1 MNYLFEV
8 SWQVCNKVGGVNT
21 VIKSKA
27 KEAVKEYPNRY
38 VLFGPLLD
46 ENPEFKESK
55 ENEYEELKDVLLTLN
70 LNFKV
75 GTWETDG
82 NPLVVLIDYKN
93 RYEVNKLLYSYWRDY
108 GVDSYGCQWDFIE
121 PTLFGTAVGEAIVA
135 IYKKLVAPKKIKAVL
150 QCHEWRV
157 GSTLLYV
164 KKHLSEMGT
173 VFTTHSTT
181 LGRCISGLGRD
192 LFKELDRINPIDEAK
207 TYGVSSRH
215 ILETVVAREA
225 DCFTTISGVTALEAT
240 KVLNKSPDFVIENAL
255 SFKDKQGFPIDKNSR
270 DEKRDFLLTFC
281 KRFLKKDL
289 SSDTKIFVTSGRY
302 EFENKGYDVLLE
314 ALGKIDKAL
323 MASSSSSEVVVL
335 FLVSAGDKGV
345 HENVRKRVKDEN
357 FTEGSVGITTHR
369 LYDEAHD
376 PIVSTCYK
384 LGLKN
389 SQENKVNII
398 FSPAFL
404 DGVDGAFDKKYLD
417 VLSGADLGVFPSFY
431 EPWGYSPLESMSV
444 MVPAVTTDI
453 AGIGEWATSLKD
465 HNGLLV
471 IKRKG
476 QNRDVV
482 VKELEDL
489 MFAFMKKTAKEIN
502 TLREASYKLARN
514 ADWSK
519 VYHKYIEAYN
529 KGLDNAEKRF
539 DILSADINKAVSAK
553 MIQNTKPYYR
563 SFTVVSDLPEE
574 INKIYDLAYNLWW
587 CWNPDARSLFN
598 MLGDELWVGTG
609 CNPVK
614 MLNILPSE
622 KIVQKCKDK
631 EFMSLYDTVISKFES
646 YMNDKTSYV
655 KYGDKLNNKNPVAY
669 FSMEYGFHEC
679 MPIYSGGL
687 GVLSGD
693 HLKSASDINIPLIG
707 VGLFYRETYFKQII
721 NKDGYQEESYEKQD
735 CSMLP
740 MKALLD
746 EDANEARVSV
756 MLPGRVLYLRIWIV
770 NIGRIKLYLLDSDC
784 EENEQMDRTLTARL
798 YGGDRRMRIKQEIAL
813 GIGGVRL
820 IRDVLKLQPAV
831 YHLNE
836 GHCGFLVLERI
847 NELMQKNGLN
857 YQEAREA
864 VKASTVFTTHTPVPA
879 GNEVF
884 EFDLL
889 RHYLSYYVQKLGIT
903 WEQFIELGCENH
915 IGDTDKFSMT
925 VFALKLTSK
934 ANAVAKLH
942 GVVSRKMWQNVW
954 KGINEEDL
962 PIFSITNGIHTQT
975 WLSHNMRNLYDKY
988 LQIKWGVDDD
998 SLSVWSG
1005 IDKIPNE
1012 EFWTVKLDQK
1022 QKFIDRIKNK
1032 IRQDYE
1038 RRGESRELIDETVN
1052 NLHADVLTIGFARRF
1067 ATYKRSDLFLRDWD
1081 RIVRILSNQG
1091 KPVQIIVAGKAHP
1104 ADVAGKEI
1112 IQHIVKASRAPEL
1125 KGRVVFLENYD
1136 MGIARLLTRGVDVW
1150 LNNPVRPHEASGTSG
1165 MKVCPNLGVNFS
1177 ILDGWWDEGYN
1188 ENVGFK
1194 IDAGQEF
1201 NNRDYQ
1207 DDMDNK
1213 AMLDMLENVIVPMYY
1228 DRNDKGYSE
1237 KWMRI
1242 AKNSVKELSPY
1253 FSTQRMLK
1261 EYYDLSYEPTSQRK
1275 FLLEQD
1281 DYKGLREIT
1290 EWKRQISNM
1299 FSTVR
1304 ILKINVD
1311 GITSD
1316 LMPAGGKVTVSMLVD
1331 PGRLSKDELLSEL
1344 VLIRRGDSKEESL
1357 IVKKFDF
1364 KEITEDNML
1373 EYSLVFEIAESGNY
1387 SYAVRIMPYHR
1398 LLSSV
1403 KETGLVC
1410 WG

>member
-21 VIKSKA
+21 VIKTKA
-27 KEAVKEYPNRY
+27 KEAVKEFQNRY
-38 VLFGPLLD
+38 MLFGPLLD
-46 ENPEFKESK
+46 ENPEFQESK
-55 ENEYEELKDVLLTLN
+55 DNEHEELRNVLQSLN
-70 LNFKV
+70 LNFKI
-75 GTWETDG
+75 GTWETEG
-82 NPLVVLIDYKN
+82 NPLVVLVDYKN

-108 GVDSYGCQWDFIE
+108 GVDSYGCQWDYIE
-121 PTLFGTAVGEAIVA
+121 PALFGTTVGEAIVE
-135 IYKKLVAPKKIKAVL
+135 IYKKLISPKKMKAIL
-150 QCHEWRV
+150 HCHEWRT
-157 GSTLLYV
+157 GTTLLYV
-164 KKHLSEMGT
+164 KKHLSEIAT

-192 LFKELDRINPIDEAK
+192 LFKELDRINPVDEAK
-207 TYGVSSRH
+207 TYGISPRH
-215 ILETVVAREA
+215 ILETVVAKES
-225 DCFTTISGVTALEAT
+225 DCFTTISGITALEAK
-240 KVLNKSPDFVIENAL
+240 KVLNKEPDFIIENAL
-255 SFKDKQGFPIDKNSR
+255 SFDTNKNFPLDKNER
-270 DEKRDFLLTFC
+270 DEKRNFLLTFC
-281 KRFLKKDL
+281 RRFLKKDL
-289 SSDTKIFVTSGRY
+289 PTNTKFFVTSGRY
-302 EFENKGYDVLLE
+302 EFGNKGYDVFLE
-314 ALGKIDKAL
+314 ALGRVNENL
-323 MASSSSSEVVVL
+323 LNGSLPPVVAL

-345 HENVRKRVKDEN
+345 HENVRKRVKEEKI
-357 FTEGSVGITTHR
+357 TEGAVGITTHR

-376 PIVSTCYK
+376 PIVGACYK

-389 SQENKVNII
+389 AQENKVNII

-404 DGVDGAFDKKYLD
+404 DGVDGAFDRTYLD
-417 VLSGADLGVFPSFY
+417 ILAGADLGVFPSFY
-431 EPWGYSPLESMSV
+431 ESWGYSPLESMSK
-444 MVPAVTTDI
+444 MVPAITSDI
-453 AGIGEWATSLKD
+453 AGIGEWASNLKD
-465 HNGLLV
+465 HKGLFI

-476 QNRDVV
+476 QDRGIVVQELSDVLMTII
-482 VKELEDL
+482 KKSSGDLEV
-489 MFAFMKKTAKEIN
+489 
-502 TLREASYKLARN
+502 LREESYQLAKR
-514 ADWSK
+514 ADWNK
-519 VYHKYIEAYN
+519 VFYKYVEAYN
-529 KGLDNAEKRF
+529 KALKEAEKRF
-539 DILSADINKAVSAK
+539 DILGTDNSQV
-553 MIQNTKPYYR
+553 NTLAMRSSKPYYR

-587 CWNPDARSLFN
+587 TWTPDARELFN
-598 MLGDELWVGTG
+598 MLGDDLWKETG

-614 MLNILPSE
+614 MLNILSPE
-622 KIVQKCKDK
+622 KIAQKCKNQ
-631 EFMSLYDTVISKFES
+631 EFISLYKDVIAKFEA
-646 YMNDKTSYV
+646 YMNDKASYV
-655 KYGDKLNNKNPVAY
+655 KYGDKLNNTNPISY

-693 HLKSASDINIPLIG
+693 HLKSSSDINIPLIG
-707 VGLFYRETYFKQII
+707 VGLFYRETYFKQVI
-721 NKDGYQEESYEKQD
+721 NKDGYQQEEYEKQD

-746 EDANEARVSV
+746 ENSNEARVSV
-756 MLPGRVLYLRIWIV
+756 MLPGRLLYLRIWIV

-784 EENEQMDRTLTARL
+784 EENEQTDRLLTARL

-813 GIGGVRL
+813 GIGGIKL
-820 IRDVLKLQPAV
+820 IRDVLKINPAV

-836 GHCGFLVLERI
+836 GHCAFLVLERI
-847 NELMQKNGLN
+847 NSLMQQCGLS

-889 RHYLSYYVQKLGIT
+889 RHYLSYYVQKLNIT

-954 KGINEEDL
+954 KGMNEEDL

-975 WLSHNMRNLYDKY
+975 WLSRNMRKLYDKY
-988 LQIKWGVDDD
+988 LHMNWGVDDD
-998 SLSVWSG
+998 SLEVWSKV
-1005 IDKIPNE
+1005 DDIPDE
-1012 EFWTVKLDQK
+1012 EFWNVKLEQK
-1022 QKFIDRIKNK
+1022 QKFIDRIKKK

-1038 RRGESRELIDETVN
+1038 RRGEEKNLIEATVN
-1052 NLHADVLTIGFARRF
+1052 NLRSDVLTIGFARRF
-1067 ATYKRSDLFLRDWD
+1067 ATYKRSDLFLRDWN
-1081 RIVRILSNQG
+1081 RIVRILSDTQ

-1112 IQHIVKASRAPEL
+1112 IQHIVTASRAMEL

-1136 MGIARLLTRGVDVW
+1136 MGVARLLTRGVDVW

-1177 ILDGWWDEGYN
+1177 ILDGWWDEGYS
-1188 ENVGFK
+1188 EDVGFK
-1194 IDAGQEF
+1194 IDAGQDF

-1213 AMLDMLENVIVPMYY
+1213 VMLDVLENKIIPIYY
-1228 DRNDKGYSE
+1228 DRNEKGYSKE
-1237 KWMRI
+1237 WMKI
-1242 AKNSVKELSPY
+1242 AKNSVKKLSPY

-1261 EYYDLSYEPTSQRK
+1261 EYYDLSYEPTGERK
-1275 FLLEQD
+1275 YLLEQD
-1281 DYKGLREIT
+1281 SFKGLKEIT
-1290 EWKRQISNM
+1290 EWKRQISNL
-1299 FSTVR
+1299 FATVH
-1304 ILKINVD
+1304 ILKISVD

-1316 LMPAGGKVTVSMLVD
+1316 LMPAGGKVVVSMKVD
-1331 PGRLSKDELLSEL
+1331 AGRLSKEELLAEL
-1344 VLIRRGDSKEESL
+1344 LLIKKGDSKEEQS
-1357 IVKKFDF
+1357 IIKVFDF
-1364 KEITEDNML
+1364 NKQNEDGTL
-1373 EYSLVFEIAESGNY
+1373 EYFLNFDITESGNY
-1387 SYAVRIMPYHR
+1387 SYAVRIMPYHK